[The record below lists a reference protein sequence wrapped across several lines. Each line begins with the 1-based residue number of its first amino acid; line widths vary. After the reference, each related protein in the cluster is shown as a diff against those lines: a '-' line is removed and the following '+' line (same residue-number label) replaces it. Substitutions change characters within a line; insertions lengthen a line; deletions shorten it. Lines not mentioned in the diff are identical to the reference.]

1 MKSLQKYCRFLGN
14 KLRPVWVEYEQLAQ
28 LTSQVADITHTLSK
42 EESVHRVERQKP
54 IASNAMTRTQ
64 TIICFSVREPGA
76 ALSPLAI
83 RFECVHISVF
93 C

>member
-1 MKSLQKYCRFLGN
+1 MGTRAPPSFFGLLGKIVRSFGEERAKRPMGMKARFA
-14 KLRPVWVEYEQLAQ
+14 R
-28 LTSQVADITHTLSK
+28 
-42 EESVHRVERQKP
+42 

-76 ALSPLAI
+76 AFSPLAI
-83 RFECVHISVF
+83 RFECVHNSVF